1 MIVSRRLPQCSIM
14 YAIKELYYTIQG
26 EGYHTGRPAVFCR
39 FSGCNLWT
47 GLEKDRENAICK
59 FCDTNFW
66 GTDGLNGGKYTLEA
80 LVQMIKSVH
89 PNGQE
94 IFVVFTGGEPALQLD
109 EPLVSALHDIGAIL
123 SIETNGTLS
132 LPDGLDWITV
142 SPKANTE
149 ILVTKGNELKLV
161 FPQIENQPQ
170 QYEDLDFEHLY
181 LQPMDGLTVEES
193 TKRCI
198 QYCKENPQWK
208 LSLQTHKILGI
219 L

>member
-1 MIVSRRLPQCSIM
+1 M

-26 EGYHTGRPAVFCR
+26 EGYHTGRAAVFCR

-47 GLEKDRENAICK
+47 GLEKDRDSAICK

-66 GTDGLNGGKYTLEA
+66 GTDGLNGGKYSLDD
-80 LVQMIKSVH
+80 LVKKIKSVH
-89 PNGQE
+89 PNGEE

-109 EPLVSALHDIGAIL
+109 DALVNALHRIGAVL
-123 SIETNGTLS
+123 AVETNGTLE
-132 LPDGLDWITV
+132 LPTGLDWITV

-149 ILVTKGNELKLV
+149 IVITRGDELKLV
-161 FPQIENQPQ
+161 FPQVENKPE
-170 QYEDLDFEHLY
+170 QYTSLDFEHYY

-193 TKRCI
+193 TKSCI

>member
-1 MIVSRRLPQCSIM
+1 M

-26 EGYHTGRPAVFCR
+26 EGYHTGRAAVFCR

-47 GLEKDRENAICK
+47 GLEKDRDSAICK

-66 GTDGLNGGKYTLEA
+66 GTDGLNGGKYSLDD
-80 LVQMIKSVH
+80 LVQKIKSVH
-89 PNGQE
+89 PNGEE

-109 EPLVSALHDIGAIL
+109 DALVNALHRIGAVL
-123 SIETNGTLS
+123 AVETNGTLE
-132 LPDGLDWITV
+132 LPTGLDWITV

-149 ILVTKGNELKLV
+149 IVITRGDELKLV
-161 FPQIENQPQ
+161 FPQVENEPE
-170 QYEDLDFEHLY
+170 QYTSLDFEHYY

-193 TKRCI
+193 TKSCI

>member
-1 MIVSRRLPQCSIM
+1 M

-26 EGYHTGRPAVFCR
+26 EGYHTGRVAVFCR

-66 GTDGLNGGKYTLEA
+66 GTDGLNGGKYDLDA
-80 LVQMIKSVH
+80 LVDMIKSVH
-89 PNGQE
+89 PSGEE

-109 EPLVSALHDIGAIL
+109 EALVSALHDIGAVL
-123 SIETNGTLS
+123 AIETNGTLE

-149 ILVTKGNELKLV
+149 IVVTKGHELKLV
-161 FPQIENQPQ
+161 FPQLENHPQ
-170 QYEDLDFEHLY
+170 HYEALDFEHYY

-193 TKRCI
+193 TKSCI
-198 QYCKENPQWK
+198 QYCKENPKWK